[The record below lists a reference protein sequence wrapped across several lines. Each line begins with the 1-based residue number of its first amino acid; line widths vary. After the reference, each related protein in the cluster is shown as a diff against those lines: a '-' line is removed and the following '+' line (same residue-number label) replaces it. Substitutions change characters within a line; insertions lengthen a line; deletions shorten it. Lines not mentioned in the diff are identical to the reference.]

1 MENCCL
7 PLLRGEEHASSP
19 EILMRSRFTAY
30 ALGGFGEYLLKTWIP
45 EKRLL
50 LTTEELSCKSTDWK
64 ALEILNQSTE
74 KEKAFVEFRAY
85 YVDGNGIMQV
95 HHEKSLFFKI
105 RESWFYSH
113 AV

>member
-1 MENCCL
+1 MNRKFSTKTACVCGSGNKMENCCL

-30 ALGGFGEYLLKTWIP
+30 ALGGFGEYLLKTWMP

-74 KEKAFVEFRAY
+74 KEKAF
-85 YVDGNGIMQV
+85 DCI
-95 HHEKSLFFKI
+95 
-105 RESWFYSH
+105 
-113 AV
+113 